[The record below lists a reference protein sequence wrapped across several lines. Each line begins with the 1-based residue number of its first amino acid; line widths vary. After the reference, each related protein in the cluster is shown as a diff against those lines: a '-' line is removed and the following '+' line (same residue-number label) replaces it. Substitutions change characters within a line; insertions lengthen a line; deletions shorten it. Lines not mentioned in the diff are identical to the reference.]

1 MKRFYTAESVTE
13 GHPDKLCDL
22 IADSILDACLKEDEN
37 SKVACEVLATKGNII
52 VAGEITSRYEPQ
64 VFEIVRKVLESA
76 GYEADGIHMDALIH
90 KQSPDIAGAVERSRE
105 RRTGTVSVQS
115 GLANGAGDQG
125 IMVGYACDDTP
136 QLMPMPVVLANRI
149 VRELSASRRSGYIMG
164 ILPDGKAYDDEV
176 PFQSIR
182 DYLGH
187 DYEEMTQ
194 QYVDFMPKK
203 ISAANQEFF
212 KKGENSLASGIKK
225 CKRGK

>member
-1 MKRFYTAESVTE
+1 
-13 GHPDKLCDL
+13 
-22 IADSILDACLKEDEN
+22 
-37 SKVACEVLATKGNII
+37 
-52 VAGEITSRYEPQ
+52 
-64 VFEIVRKVLESA
+64 
-76 GYEADGIHMDALIH
+76 
-90 KQSPDIAGAVERSRE
+90 
-105 RRTGTVSVQS
+105 
-115 GLANGAGDQG
+115 
-125 IMVGYACDDTP
+125 MVGYACDETP